1 MTLQTIKVLFLD
13 RDGTINQ
20 DTGSYISTKEQLI
33 LIDRAD
39 EAIALAKNAGFRIV
53 IISNQ
58 AGIARGIATVEQ
70 VEEVNRYL
78 NLLLSSKDAR
88 FDRCYYCPYHPEYPH
103 PDYDRFMEF
112 RKPATGMVEQ
122 AIDDF
127 LAEGFLVDRSASF
140 FVGDKTLDVECGK
153 RAGMRSVLVRTGHN
167 EEDLCIERNIIPEF
181 VADDLYKAVTEYI
194 LAVA

>member
-1 MTLQTIKVLFLD
+1 
-13 RDGTINQ
+13 
-20 DTGSYISTKEQLI
+20 
-33 LIDRAD
+33 
-39 EAIALAKNAGFRIV
+39 
-53 IISNQ
+53 
-58 AGIARGIATVEQ
+58 
-70 VEEVNRYL
+70 
-78 NLLLSSKDAR
+78 
-88 FDRCYYCPYHPEYPH
+88 
-103 PDYDRFMEF
+103 MEF

>member
-1 MTLQTIKVLFLD
+1 MTQQTIKVLFLD

-20 DTGSYISTKEQLI
+20 DTGSYISTREQLV

-39 EAIALAKNAGFRIV
+39 EAIALAKSAGFRIV
-53 IISNQ
+53 IVTNQ

-70 VEEVNRYL
+70 VEEVNLYL
-78 NLLLSSKDAR
+78 NELLSARDAG
-88 FDRCYYCPYHPEYPH
+88 FDRCYYCPYHPDYPH
-103 PDYDRFMEF
+103 PDYDRFVEF
-112 RKPATGMVEQ
+112 RKPATGMVES
-122 AIDDF
+122 AIEDF
-127 LAEGFLVDRSASF
+127 LAEGLVVDRSASF

-194 LAVA
+194 LAIA

>member
-1 MTLQTIKVLFLD
+1 MTLHTIKVLFLD

-20 DTGSYISTKEQLI
+20 DTGSYISTKEQLV

-39 EAIALAKNAGFRIV
+39 EAIALAKRAGFRIV
-53 IISNQ
+53 IITNQ

-78 NLLLSSKDAR
+78 NLLLSAKNAS

-103 PDYDRFMEF
+103 PDYDRFMDC

-122 AIDDF
+122 AIGDF
-127 LAEGFLVDRSASF
+127 LAEGLVVDRSASF
-140 FVGDKTLDVECGK
+140 FVGDKTLDVECGM

-167 EEDLCIERNIIPEF
+167 EEKLCIERNIIPEF

>member
-1 MTLQTIKVLFLD
+1 MTLHTIKVLFLD

-20 DTGSYISTKEQLI
+20 DTGSYISTKEQLV

-39 EAIALAKNAGFRIV
+39 EAIALAKRAGFRIV
-53 IISNQ
+53 IITNQ

-78 NLLLSSKDAR
+78 NLLLSAKNAS
-88 FDRCYYCPYHPEYPH
+88 FDSCYYCPYHPEYPH
-103 PDYDRFMEF
+103 PDYDRFMDC

-122 AIDDF
+122 AIGDF
-127 LAEGFLVDRSASF
+127 LAEGLVVDRSASF
-140 FVGDKTLDVECGK
+140 FVGDKTLDVECGM

-167 EEDLCIERNIIPEF
+167 EEKLCIERNIIPEF

>member
-1 MTLQTIKVLFLD
+1 MTVQTIKVLFLD

-20 DTGSYISTKEQLI
+20 DTGSYISTKEQLV

-39 EAIALAKNAGFRIV
+39 EAIVLAKSAGFRIV
-53 IISNQ
+53 IVTNQ

-70 VEEVNRYL
+70 VEEVNLYL
-78 NLLLSSKDAR
+78 NELLSARDAG
-88 FDRCYYCPYHPEYPH
+88 FDRCYYCPYHPDYPH
-103 PDYDRFMEF
+103 PDYDRFVEF
-112 RKPATGMVEQ
+112 RKPATGMVES
-122 AIDDF
+122 AIEDF
-127 LAEGFLVDRSASF
+127 LAEGLVVDRSASF

-194 LAVA
+194 LAIA

>member
-1 MTLQTIKVLFLD
+1 MMVQTIKVLFLD

-20 DTGSYISTKEQLI
+20 DTGSYISTKEQLV

-39 EAIALAKNAGFRIV
+39 EAIALAKSAGFRIV
-53 IISNQ
+53 IVSNQ

-78 NLLLSSKDAR
+78 NLLLSARDAG
-88 FDRCYYCPYHPEYPH
+88 FDRCYYCPYHPDYPH

-112 RKPATGMVEQ
+112 RKPATGMVES
-122 AIDDF
+122 AINDF
-127 LAEGFLVDRSASF
+127 LAEGLVVDRSASF

-153 RAGMRSVLVRTGHN
+153 RAGM
-167 EEDLCIERNIIPEF
+167 
-181 VADDLYKAVTEYI
+181 
-194 LAVA
+194 